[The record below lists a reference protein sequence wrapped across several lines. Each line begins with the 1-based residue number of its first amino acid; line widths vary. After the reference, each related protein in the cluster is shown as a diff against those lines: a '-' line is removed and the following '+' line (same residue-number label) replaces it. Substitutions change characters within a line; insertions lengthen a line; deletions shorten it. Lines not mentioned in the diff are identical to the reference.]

1 LKKGKLKMKEAQV
14 LLLKNQLT
22 TQLEILDK
30 LGMNEDSKKAIKRAI
45 IKVDKII
52 DSGDYRS
59 TKSKTVILGIKS
71 LFVIYKLKHQI
82 ELGVIRLKNK
92 DKNSAK

>member
-1 LKKGKLKMKEAQV
+1 MKEAQV

-22 TQLEILDK
+22 TQLEILEK
-30 LGMNEDSKKAIKRAI
+30 LGTSEESKKALERAI

-52 DSGDYRS
+52 DAGDCRT

-92 DKNSAK
+92 AKK

>member
-1 LKKGKLKMKEAQV
+1 MKEAQV
-14 LLLKNQLT
+14 LLIKNQLT

-30 LGMNEDSKKAIKRAI
+30 LGMNEESKKALKRAI

-52 DSGDYRS
+52 DAGDYRS
-59 TKSKTVILGIKS
+59 TKSQTVILGIKS

-92 DKNSAK
+92 DKK